1 MASQVVCGLL
11 FRLLL
16 PLCLITACLFRFD
29 TFSFI
34 YLIFL
39 LLVPLVPEPTP
50 QTLRGWTGTFI
61 RALCCSSF
69 MFLVAHLCFQITVT
83 VKYAYGQLQ
92 LPYNSELLSQEV
104 VAWLNDV
111 GLDLNPLEDVSPA
124 LIPMKGVGL
133 GLNPT
138 KDVGLGLNPMKDVG
152 LGLNPMKD
160 VGLGLNPMKDVGLG
174 LNPMKD
180 VGLGLNPMK
189 DVGRGLNPMKDVSLG
204 LNPMKDVGL
213 GLNPTK
219 DVGLGLNPMKDVGL
233 GLNPMKDVGRGLNPM
248 KDVSLGLNPM
258 KGVGLDLNPTKDASL
273 ALIPMKDLG
282 LDLNPMK
289 DVGLGLNPMKDL
301 GRGLNP
307 MKDVGLGL
315 NPMKDLGRGLNPMKD
330 VGLGLNPMK
339 DLGRGLNPMKD
350 LGLGLNPMKDV
361 DLGLNPM
368 KDLGRGLNPMK
379 DVGLGLNPMKDVDL
393 GLNPMKQQLN
403 HMKDVGRGLN
413 PMKDVGLGL
422 NPMKDVGLGL
432 NPMKDVGLGLNPMKD
447 VGLGLNPMKDVGLGL
462 NPMKDVGLGLNPMK
476 DVGLGLNLKNNDGGL
491 GLDPMKDGGLG
502 LDPMKDGGLGMDP
515 MKDGGLGLDPMKD
528 GGLGLDPMKDGG
540 LGHIRCIYEET
551 LVRHFGLVRI
561 HDADWGNVIRL
572 FAPDFAV
579 FTLALITLVLCWK
592 LEYPPPSVPTSCSSS
607 SEGSL
612 QDLKEWDPGAPDK
625 RGDVL
630 EKGGEQK
637 NYLVE
642 RIEEMEEEQE
652 QEEEEEEGLDD
663 YEEDEEEYEEEEE
676 GLFTSRKRQILEKI
690 ASIASDLKEL
700 TGKIIET
707 AGKVV
712 TTFLLGLA
720 GIIHP
725 SLTNSVYFI
734 MFMGLASWW
743 ASGRVV
749 SPVVFSSL
757 CILAAIF
764 SAGHLFCLFLYQL
777 QRFQQFVPPS
787 DIYARLFGI
796 TGVVRT
802 DCARPWELAVH
813 SGLSWPVFM
822 NPIVLLILYF
832 TIATLLRLWLYEPA
846 AEPKPLL
853 NSLVENQRNH
863 VDGSLP
869 GYVPQSLR
877 HSPMQDAYYNS
888 PALDVYRN
896 LPANHVPLHGCYNA
910 GATFEGD
917 DGARIVR
924 GSGSLDLVSPASLAS
939 PDYIDLAVESPDS
952 TSQDDSPLEKC
963 SEVEEKTPQKEQSSL
978 STIGYFLMQ
987 QSYVSALIAMMAW
1000 SITYHSWLTFVL
1012 LLWSCLIW
1020 MVRDRRRYTII
1031 SSPFLVIYANTLCC
1045 LAYVWSLRL
1054 TDAELPPTLGPVQL
1068 PPIGLVKEDNPC
1080 LHLGQKLM
1088 YTFTFWM
1095 LLRQRAKERQDMEKE
1110 KECEMAGVT
1119 VTAPED
1125 PSTDAGSDVIRLIG
1139 SMVRAM
1145 FIKYWI
1151 YICGGMFFFVS
1162 LEGRLVTYK
1171 IIYMMLCLACVALYQ
1186 VHYHWWRRILKYFWM
1201 GVVCYTMLVTV
1212 LIYTYQFE
1220 YFPALWKNMTGL
1232 SDTQLRDLGL
1242 EQFSVSKLFAQIL
1255 IPTAFLLCCILQ
1267 LHYFHTDF
1275 LHLTDLDDI
1284 GIKTDNII
1292 YRLASQGNSLPDI
1305 SAASYEGGS
1314 VGASNP
1320 CSEKHE
1326 EMEDSAQEVLEEKNK
1341 WTLVIDRLTVL
1352 LLKFFDTLHRIQ
1364 VLCWRILELH
1374 IIKIV
1379 AFSIIWIVL
1388 KEVSLLNYPFII
1400 LWSFALPFP
1409 SLRPLASSICTV
1421 WTCVVIICKMIYQL
1435 DTIEPLAYSS
1445 NCTMPLL
1452 NETNIEEN
1460 LLRAS
1465 VLYVSPVDPAAWV
1478 GIRKSHP
1485 VITYIKDHVSILA
1498 VLLVEITVYR
1508 HQYYYRR
1515 HNSLE
1520 PPLMATLFEGV
1531 TRKQLDQGIPSCIRY
1546 FVNNFF
1552 YKFGLEAC
1560 FLMAVNTIGQRMDL
1574 YATVHGAWLLAL
1586 LSRRRRKAIA
1596 EAWPRY
1602 CTFLSALITWQYL
1615 LCIGMPPALCKEYP
1629 WRFAGEKFNTMLV
1642 KWLFIP
1648 DYALP
1653 PNPVM
1658 IIYDAMML
1666 LLASQQM
1673 RVFEDENKAVV
1684 RLKVG
1689 DNLEVCWTLDGA
1701 TFSQH
1706 NPVPD
1711 FIHSRSYLD
1720 MIKVM
1725 LFSYLFWCVLI
1736 VIFFAGTMRIS
1747 LFCLGYLV
1755 GCFYFLL
1762 FGGQLLLQP
1771 VRHTIRLWDYIIA
1784 YNVMVIFMKNVLSIG
1799 ACAYLP
1805 TLSYFCCWLVQ
1816 AFSLVCTIKGYDS
1829 PLCSLFSDDIVVKDE
1844 CELPRAEAGIIWDA
1858 ICFFFLLL
1866 QRRAFLSY
1874 YFLHVVAD
1882 LKASTL
1888 LACRGAELIQAE
1900 VVKTV
1905 KARLLEEEKSMQQLK
1920 RQMERIIARQ
1930 QKIQKGKEQR
1940 PSDQEQT
1947 PNPKEAEPEG
1957 EKTKKNKQWWRP
1969 WVDHASMMH
1978 SGEYYLFESD
1988 SEDEDGEEEG
1998 EESAERTG
2006 NGMEPQKKSV
2016 FQHALGKVISSM
2028 LALPKHI
2035 LKLPQRVLGWVVRGI
2050 KFAYTAWVTDSKSA
2064 LKERE
2069 QEHRQRH
2076 RRKKHERQNSVDELS
2091 DDGLISTEDEDENRP
2106 DNILRRLVYILKF
2119 IWVLLLALVDGV
2131 VDSLNSLAQDS
2142 INISRVLRIERC
2154 MLSHE
2159 AKMGKVPTKDSINNY
2174 YKAQILA
2181 RSRDCSIDGDDGPL
2195 GQRESPGTPLGP
2207 GLRPTGS
2214 RHSML
2219 TADSSPSSCIT
2230 EATMLWSR
2238 QTAEGRLGM
2247 GTRPGHEQQRPQ
2259 LHRAMNID
2267 GSTSSI
2273 DSSSQLL
2280 SEGTQCTPLFSR
2292 QGTGDTI
2299 EEDSDGEIERDPQKE
2314 AHADGG
2320 ETPADIP
2327 SSEIPLDCPPSPSS
2341 SAFPPN
2347 IAPIPGSLVPHSYS
2361 DTEDRTSLDTSPSS
2375 ECFPSVFP
2383 QFEFRDHPTESL
2395 PMELTSSATPSQ
2407 SSPSGTPS
2415 AQLHSSELLSSEFP
2429 PSGFSPSELPFS
2441 ESSPSHQPP
2450 AYIPSEFS
2458 STNHLF
2464 QSPPRDFPP
2473 LEFAYG
2479 RSEIRSDEHPI
2490 DFPFPQLQS
2499 TSAEETATSLSE
2511 EMLLQQTPVGFPLGE
2526 TPTELPFANE
2536 APPTYSK
2543 AGSLDCFTIGSGSGG
2558 LLKTPGSV
2566 EKTLLPKT
2574 DELTASELL
2583 LNKMFYDEG
2592 LEASDHFYG
2601 SQTRF
2606 LKVFFALYNTVVARS
2621 EMLCF
2626 FVMILNHVVSASCV
2640 TLVLPI
2646 LIFLWAMLSMP
2657 RPSKHFWMTTIL
2669 YTEITVVIKYFFQFG
2684 FFPWNSEASLTY
2696 NADQPFFA
2704 PAIIGVEKKEGY
2716 VYYDLV
2722 QLLTLFFHRS
2732 ILKCHGLWDDV
2743 AQGTETAQC
2752 DNGAEKEGYGQQDEQ
2767 EWIGG
2772 ETGSVR
2778 SGFQPS
2784 VPSSSDA
2791 GRISSCVPRCQR
2803 PTQLCFRSSR
2813 LPAPACLSGTRRR
2826 SSGLS
2831 QVSGVSQPLSSL
2843 HNCKN
2848 GENRRSSGRSSAQ
2861 ASAHLS
2867 GRLVKLSRKELIK
2880 RRARRHFLR
2889 ARSFVIARVLQV
2901 YRPIRQF
2908 FYNIIHPEYSPVTDV
2923 YALMFMAD
2931 VVDFIVII
2939 FGYGA
2944 FGKHSASAD
2953 ITSTLSEDQVPEAFL
2968 VMLLIQFGTMVVDRA
2983 LYLRKTI
2990 LGKCIFQVVLVFG
3003 IHFWMFFILPKVTE
3017 RKFNQNMVAQVWY
3030 FVKCIYFGLSAY
3042 QIRCGYP
3049 TRILGNFLTK
3059 SYNYLNLFLFQ
3070 GFRLV
3075 PFLIELRAI
3084 MDWVWT
3090 ETTLSL
3096 SSWICIEDIY
3106 ANIFILKCWR
3116 ESEKR
3121 YPQPRGQKKKKIVKY
3136 GMGGMIVFVL
3146 ICIVWFPLLFMSLVK
3161 SVAGVL
3167 NPPLDVSVSLSL
3179 GGYQP
3184 MYKMSA
3190 QQHSLKT
3197 FTRAEFNALTRKFS
3211 RSGTAMQFITIHTSD
3226 DLVTADLEGNSTGVW
3241 GISPP
3246 SQDKLVEELLL
3257 NDSDI
3262 TIRFYW
3268 SIRRDPNLKAKAEVT
3283 KQKHTI
3289 DLNGTNPIRAQLAA
3303 LLQGKQTQPVRVPGL
3318 LPPYIRAPSGPD
3330 AHPVRQLLPNG
3341 VSDYSSVDLLLMT
3354 KNESGRVEQWWSL
3367 RQVRDECPQ
3376 KRCDDIK
3383 IVIFSDRVSP
3393 PSLGFLAGYGIM
3405 GLYASVV
3412 LVVGKFVR
3420 EFFSGISHSIMFEEL
3435 PNVDRVL
3442 KLCTDIFLVRETG
3455 ELQLEE
3461 DLFAKLIFLYRSP
3474 ETMIKWTREKG
3485 D

>member
-1 MASQVVCGLL
+1 M
-11 FRLLL
+11 
-16 PLCLITACLFRFD
+16 
-29 TFSFI
+29 
-34 YLIFL
+34 
-39 LLVPLVPEPTP
+39 
-50 QTLRGWTGTFI
+50 
-61 RALCCSSF
+61 
-69 MFLVAHLCFQITVT
+69 CF
-83 VKYAYGQLQ
+83 
-92 LPYNSELLSQEV
+92 
-104 VAWLNDV
+104 
-111 GLDLNPLEDVSPA
+111 
-124 LIPMKGVGL
+124 
-133 GLNPT
+133 
-138 KDVGLGLNPMKDVG
+138 
-152 LGLNPMKD
+152 
-160 VGLGLNPMKDVGLG
+160 
-174 LNPMKD
+174 
-180 VGLGLNPMK
+180 
-189 DVGRGLNPMKDVSLG
+189 
-204 LNPMKDVGL
+204 
-213 GLNPTK
+213 
-219 DVGLGLNPMKDVGL
+219 
-233 GLNPMKDVGRGLNPM
+233 
-248 KDVSLGLNPM
+248 
-258 KGVGLDLNPTKDASL
+258 
-273 ALIPMKDLG
+273 
-282 LDLNPMK
+282 
-289 DVGLGLNPMKDL
+289 
-301 GRGLNP
+301 
-307 MKDVGLGL
+307 
-315 NPMKDLGRGLNPMKD
+315 
-330 VGLGLNPMK
+330 
-339 DLGRGLNPMKD
+339 
-350 LGLGLNPMKDV
+350 
-361 DLGLNPM
+361 
-368 KDLGRGLNPMK
+368 
-379 DVGLGLNPMKDVDL
+379 
-393 GLNPMKQQLN
+393 
-403 HMKDVGRGLN
+403 
-413 PMKDVGLGL
+413 
-422 NPMKDVGLGL
+422 
-432 NPMKDVGLGLNPMKD
+432 
-447 VGLGLNPMKDVGLGL
+447 
-462 NPMKDVGLGLNPMK
+462 
-476 DVGLGLNLKNNDGGL
+476 
-491 GLDPMKDGGLG
+491 
-502 LDPMKDGGLGMDP
+502 
-515 MKDGGLGLDPMKD
+515 
-528 GGLGLDPMKDGG
+528 
-540 LGHIRCIYEET
+540 
-551 LVRHFGLVRI
+551 
-561 HDADWGNVIRL
+561 
-572 FAPDFAV
+572 
-579 FTLALITLVLCWK
+579 
-592 LEYPPPSVPTSCSSS
+592 
-607 SEGSL
+607 L
-612 QDLKEWDPGAPDK
+612 QDLKEWDPGVPDK
-625 RGDVL
+625 GCDDLL
-630 EKGGEQK
+630 EKRGEEQK

-642 RIEEMEEEQE
+642 RIDEEVG
-652 QEEEEEEGLDD
+652 EEEEEDD
-663 YEEDEEEYEEEEE
+663 EDDEEEYEEEYEEEEE

-690 ASIASDLKEL
+690 ASIAFITYNVAFEMKSESGLVCTIPIGEFTHVCPL
-700 TGKIIET
+700 ET
-707 AGKVV
+707 P
-712 TTFLLGLA
+712 

-743 ASGRVV
+743 ANGRVV

-764 SAGHLFCLFLYQL
+764 SAGHLLCLFLYQL

-813 SGLSWPVFM
+813 SGLSWPVFV

-832 TIATLLRLWLYEPA
+832 TIATLLRLWLYEPVPSPSMIVVHKA
-846 AEPKPLL
+846 SGMTPPLRD
-853 NSLVENQRNH
+853 SQPDQE
-863 VDGSLP
+863 
-869 GYVPQSLR
+869 
-877 HSPMQDAYYNS
+877 A
-888 PALDVYRN
+888 
-896 LPANHVPLHGCYNA
+896 A
-910 GATFEGD
+910 GA
-917 DGARIVR
+917 
-924 GSGSLDLVSPASLAS
+924 SLKLLYRPCAEDVAALT
-939 PDYIDLAVESPDS
+939 YI
-952 TSQDDSPLEKC
+952 
-963 SEVEEKTPQKEQSSL
+963 
-978 STIGYFLMQ
+978 
-987 QSYVSALIAMMAW
+987 
-1000 SITYHSWLTFVL
+1000 L
-1012 LLWSCLIW
+1012 LFHA
-1020 MVRDRRRYTII
+1020 T
-1031 SSPFLVIYANTLCC
+1031 
-1045 LAYVWSLRL
+1045 
-1054 TDAELPPTLGPVQL
+1054 
-1068 PPIGLVKEDNPC
+1068 
-1080 LHLGQKLM
+1080 
-1088 YTFTFWM
+1088 
-1095 LLRQRAKERQDMEKE
+1095 
-1110 KECEMAGVT
+1110 
-1119 VTAPED
+1119 ED

-1171 IIYMMLCLACVALYQ
+1171 IIYMMLCLSCVALYQ

-1275 LHLTDLDDI
+1275 LHLTDLDDV

-1292 YRLASQGNSLPDI
+1292 Y
-1305 SAASYEGGS
+1305 SAASYQGGS

-1320 CSEKHE
+1320 CSEKQE
-1326 EMEDSAQEVLEEKNK
+1326 ETEDSAQEGKMELETGPEKNK

-1352 LLKFFDTLHRIQ
+1352 ILKFFDTLHRIQ
-1364 VLCWRILELH
+1364 VLCWRLLELH

-1452 NETNIEEN
+1452 NETNIEEK

-1478 GIRKSHP
+1478 GVRKAHP

-1498 VLLVEITVYR
+1498 VLLVEITVSR

-1531 TRKQLDQGIPSCIRY
+1531 TRKHLDQGIPSCIRY

-1586 LSRRRRKAIA
+1586 LSHRRRKAIA
-1596 EAWPRY
+1596 EAWPKY

-1615 LCIGMPPALCKEYP
+1615 LCIGIATSTLPRWHTHLY
-1629 WRFAGEKFNTMLV
+1629 FNTMLV

-1653 PNPVM
+1653 PNPIM

-1673 RVFEDENKAVV
+1673 RVFEDENKAAV
-1684 RLKVG
+1684 RLQAG

-1799 ACAYLP
+1799 ACAYLS

-1829 PLCSLFSDDIVVKDE
+1829 HDTVNDE

-1888 LACRGAELIQAE
+1888 LACRCEFSIQYQHIPPNTSTYHQTYCTTTYHPTHRTTILFICALINLACDLL
-1900 VVKTV
+1900 TV
-1905 KARLLEEEKSMQQLK
+1905 IR
-1920 RQMERIIARQ
+1920 
-1930 QKIQKGKEQR
+1930 
-1940 PSDQEQT
+1940 
-1947 PNPKEAEPEG
+1947 
-1957 EKTKKNKQWWRP
+1957 
-1969 WVDHASMMH
+1969 

-1988 SEDEDGEEEG
+1988 SEDEDGEEDG
-1998 EESAERTG
+1998 EEATERRS
-2006 NGMEPQKKSV
+2006 NGKEPQKKSV
-2016 FQHALGKVISSM
+2016 FQ
-2028 LALPKHI
+2028 
-2035 LKLPQRVLGWVVRGI
+2035 
-2050 KFAYTAWVTDSKSA
+2050 VTD
-2064 LKERE
+2064 
-2069 QEHRQRH
+2069 Q
-2076 RRKKHERQNSVDELS
+2076 
-2091 DDGLISTEDEDENRP
+2091 IW
-2106 DNILRRLVYILKF
+2106 LVEEVK
-2119 IWVLLLALVDGV
+2119 
-2131 VDSLNSLAQDS
+2131 
-2142 INISRVLRIERC
+2142 
-2154 MLSHE
+2154 
-2159 AKMGKVPTKDSINNY
+2159 
-2174 YKAQILA
+2174 
-2181 RSRDCSIDGDDGPL
+2181 
-2195 GQRESPGTPLGP
+2195 
-2207 GLRPTGS
+2207 
-2214 RHSML
+2214 ML
-2219 TADSSPSSCIT
+2219 TLFKLKNTMVMSSPP
-2230 EATMLWSR
+2230 L
-2238 QTAEGRLGM
+2238 
-2247 GTRPGHEQQRPQ
+2247 TR
-2259 LHRAMNID
+2259 
-2267 GSTSSI
+2267 
-2273 DSSSQLL
+2273 
-2280 SEGTQCTPLFSR
+2280 
-2292 QGTGDTI
+2292 
-2299 EEDSDGEIERDPQKE
+2299 
-2314 AHADGG
+2314 
-2320 ETPADIP
+2320 
-2327 SSEIPLDCPPSPSS
+2327 
-2341 SAFPPN
+2341 
-2347 IAPIPGSLVPHSYS
+2347 
-2361 DTEDRTSLDTSPSS
+2361 
-2375 ECFPSVFP
+2375 
-2383 QFEFRDHPTESL
+2383 
-2395 PMELTSSATPSQ
+2395 
-2407 SSPSGTPS
+2407 
-2415 AQLHSSELLSSEFP
+2415 
-2429 PSGFSPSELPFS
+2429 
-2441 ESSPSHQPP
+2441 
-2450 AYIPSEFS
+2450 
-2458 STNHLF
+2458 
-2464 QSPPRDFPP
+2464 
-2473 LEFAYG
+2473 
-2479 RSEIRSDEHPI
+2479 
-2490 DFPFPQLQS
+2490 
-2499 TSAEETATSLSE
+2499 
-2511 EMLLQQTPVGFPLGE
+2511 
-2526 TPTELPFANE
+2526 
-2536 APPTYSK
+2536 
-2543 AGSLDCFTIGSGSGG
+2543 
-2558 LLKTPGSV
+2558 
-2566 EKTLLPKT
+2566 
-2574 DELTASELL
+2574 
-2583 LNKMFYDEG
+2583 MFYDED
-2592 LEASDHFYG
+2592 LEASDRFYE

-2606 LKVFFALYNTVVARS
+2606 LKVFFGLYNTVVARS
-2621 EMLCF
+2621 QMLCF
-2626 FVMILNHVVSASCV
+2626 FVIILNHVVSASCV

-2669 YTEITVVIKYFFQFG
+2669 YTEVHHCVIKYFFQFG

-2704 PAIIGVEKKEGY
+2704 PAIIGIEKKEGY

-2732 ILKCHGLWDDV
+2732 ILKCHGLWDDAV
-2743 AQGTETAQC
+2743 QGTETAQC
-2752 DNGAEKEGYGQQDEQ
+2752 DPNGGDKEGYGQEDEQ
-2767 EWIGG
+2767 DWICG
-2772 ETGSVR
+2772 ETGSLR
-2778 SGFQPS
+2778 SSFQPS
-2784 VPSSSDA
+2784 VRSSSDG

-2831 QVSGVSQPLSSL
+2831 QMSG
-2843 HNCKN
+2843 
-2848 GENRRSSGRSSAQ
+2848 
-2861 ASAHLS
+2861 AS
-2867 GRLVKLSRKELIK
+2867 
-2880 RRARRHFLR
+2880 
-2889 ARSFVIARVLQV
+2889 VLEV

-3017 RKFNQNMVAQVWY
+3017 RKFNQNLVAQVWY

-3190 QQHSLKT
+3190 QQHSLKP
-3197 FTRAEFNALTRKFS
+3197 FTPAEFN
-3211 RSGTAMQFITIHTSD
+3211 TAMQFITIHTSE
-3226 DLVTADLEGNSTGVW
+3226 DLVTADLEGNSTAVW

-3268 SIRRDPNLKAKAEVT
+3268 SIRR
-3283 KQKHTI
+3283 
-3289 DLNGTNPIRAQLAA
+3289 
-3303 LLQGKQTQPVRVPGL
+3303 RVPGL

-3330 AHPVRQLLPNG
+3330 ANPVRQLLP
-3341 VSDYSSVDLLLMT
+3341 SEWLLLNVSLFVFINQFIHQPT
-3354 KNESGRVEQWWSL
+3354 SLIFL

-3376 KRCDDIK
+3376 QRCDDIK